1 MPPSIII
8 QRTDNI
14 QFIPVLLS
22 IIFYLIPIC
31 IILLVLYFIF
41 VIVKRYFSKIQKK
54 KMKKNDIIFDKYNIL
69 K

>member
-54 KMKKNDIIFDKYNIL
+54 KMNKNDIIFDKYNIL